1 MHAPSGEKS
10 FAPCLVCL
18 WFTHSLFLPPSHS
31 DLLATRA
38 CTLSP
43 SRPGSLCT
51 TAGPWQSNFAS
62 PDPPLQGS
70 ARGNTRKFAA
80 LLLPLLLGAIRVKPN
95 SPSWII
101 TVRVVET
108 LMMTM
113 RVMMPWACPGL
124 TQMMMIFLLER
135 MIVEMTVTSHSMTLG
150 VNETFFFLFFFLRC
164 SSSCSTSYYKHL
176 SIPHLVLFFRA
187 GGIREL
193 CWGGGG
199 CPTLPR
205 FPLFL
210 LRNHQKPQFPL

>member
-150 VNETFFFLFFFLRC
+150 VNETFFFFLLSSLFFFLFDVILQTFVNPTSCFVLQSWWHKRTVLGRWGVSDVATV
-164 SSSCSTSYYKHL
+164 SSVS
-176 SIPHLVLFFRA
+176 P
-187 GGIREL
+187 
-193 CWGGGG
+193 
-199 CPTLPR
+199 
-205 FPLFL
+205 
-210 LRNHQKPQFPL
+210 